1 MPLRQK
7 GAATMEPPYERLVE
21 LSHRLRA
28 ATDAGQLEWTAEE
41 DTAFLWIGA
50 GGAIVGVRSRDR
62 DGEEPYELE
71 VFTAARQKVESLSS
85 EWTAD
90 EQPAPWNDAVAR
102 LYRAARRR
110 ALGVDTILQDLLAQL
125 PPVSDEAASRSRR

>member
-7 GAATMEPPYERLVE
+7 GRATMEPPYERLVE
-21 LSHRLRA
+21 LSKRLRA
-28 ATDAGQLEWTAEE
+28 ATDAGQLDWTAEE
-41 DTAFLWIGA
+41 DTAFLWTGA
-50 GGAIVGVRSRDR
+50 GGAVGVRSRDR

-71 VFTAARQKVESLSS
+71 VFTAARQKVESLGS

-90 EQPAPWNDAVAR
+90 EQPAPWNEAVAR

-110 ALGVDTILQDLLAQL
+110 ALGVDRILEDLLAEL
-125 PPVSDEAASRSRR
+125 PRVSDEAASPSRR